1 MRKITTIIAD
11 DEKKAR
17 SGLENMVRSYNT
29 LELVAI
35 CKDGVECIEMTDALK
50 PDLLLLDI
58 QMPGVDGLDVMKS
71 IAHQPFV
78 IFITAYDQYA
88 IKAFEVHALDYLLKP
103 FSNARF
109 EEALINAQKIISSSH
124 FQGYLEVFDQFKTA
138 TSPRHQDQPILN
150 TRKDHR
156 LVIRSEGKILLL
168 HHKNI
173 HHIDGYDYYVKI
185 QADQTHLVKDSL
197 KNLLTHLPE
206 QFMRVHKSH
215 IINLDNLESLESIGH
230 SELLAILT
238 NGSKIRVSRN
248 YSQDLLQR
256 IGNR

>member
-1 MRKITTIIAD
+1 MKKITTIIAD

-17 SGLENMVRSYNT
+17 SGLENMVRSFQD
-29 LELVAI
+29 LELVAT

-71 IAHQPFV
+71 ITHQPFV

-88 IKAFEVHALDYLLKP
+88 IQAFEVHALDYLLKP

-109 EEALINAQKIISSSH
+109 EEAITNAQKIISSSQ
-124 FQGYLEVFDQFKTA
+124 FQESLEAFDRFKMA
-138 TSPRHQDQPILN
+138 TPQHQDQPILN

-156 LVIRSEGKILLL
+156 LVIRSEGKIILLN
-168 HHKNI
+168 HKNI
-173 HHIDGYDYYVKI
+173 YHIDGYDYYVKI
-185 QADQTHLVKDSL
+185 QANQPHLVKDSL
-197 KNLLTHLPE
+197 KNLLSHLPG

-215 IINLDNLESLESIGH
+215 IINLDHLQSLESIGH
-230 SELLAILT
+230 SELLAVLT
-238 NGSKIRVSRN
+238 NGSKVKVSRN
-248 YSQDLLQR
+248 YSQDILQR
-256 IGNR
+256 IKNS

>member
-17 SGLENMVRSYNT
+17 SGLENLVNSYDT

-71 IAHQPFV
+71 ITHQPFV

-109 EEALINAQKIISSSH
+109 EEAITNAQKIISSSQ
-124 FQGYLEVFDQFKTA
+124 FQASLEALEQFKMGI
-138 TSPRHQDQPILN
+138 SQHQDQPILN
-150 TRKDHR
+150 TRKDPR
-156 LVIRSEGKILLL
+156 LVIRSEGKIILLN
-168 HHKNI
+168 HKNI
-173 HHIDGYDYYVKI
+173 YHIDGYDYYVKI
-185 QADQTHLVKDSL
+185 QANQTYIVKDSL
-197 KNLLTHLPE
+197 KNLLSHLPT

-215 IINLDNLESLESIGH
+215 IINLDNLQSLESIGH
-230 SELLAILT
+230 SELLSILT
-238 NGSKIRVSRN
+238 NGSKIKVSRN

-256 IGNR
+256 IENN